1 MPLGVLLAAG
11 AATKGAEALA
21 VLAAGATAYKLRK
34 PTPPSSEPNT
44 TDKDREEKSEDRED
58 DTAGLWEFEEED
70 IQGWLPGAHLRVDG
84 DRDEAPVYST
94 RSNLDDYQARFS
106 SGLPDPSTFEK
117 ESNLSVP
124 SHKQAMTG
132 SGWTAFIWNQKAR
145 TDNQLGG
152 DDS

>member
-34 PTPPSSEPNT
+34 PKSPGSEADTEN
-44 TDKDREEKSEDRED
+44 KDPEEKNGDRED

-84 DRDEAPVYST
+84 DQDEAPVCG
-94 RSNLDDYQARFS
+94 RRRHQPVANEADDVLMREP
-106 SGLPDPSTFEK
+106 GERLHLLLPGC
-117 ESNLSVP
+117 LL
-124 SHKQAMTG
+124 H
-132 SGWTAFIWNQKAR
+132 
-145 TDNQLGG
+145 
-152 DDS
+152 